1 MSNTVHDLI
10 GRILNPEVTSQA
22 PVRHP
27 EALVPT
33 ESLSV
38 LIGRIITAPGSDR
51 ILQVHRV
58 VSTPEPATVAPPE
71 PVARG

>member
-10 GRILNPEVTSQA
+10 GRILNPEVTGQA

-27 EALVPT
+27 EASVPT

-38 LIGRIITAPGSDR
+38 LIGRIIAAPGSDR

-58 VSTPEPATVAPPE
+58 VSTPEHATVAPPE
-71 PVARG
+71 PVARR